1 MRQKYKRITH
11 IIIGLTLIASV
22 LFLLHL
28 NREYKIKQ
36 ARDLHQISRF
46 SPNILKANE
55 LADARFDFT
64 TLRSLN
70 SVEFLSLDHQELP
83 TVGSLSIPTLKMEL
97 PIYNGIS
104 DENMYFGAGTMRP
117 IQKMGVSNYVIGSH
131 IVPTNNE
138 LLFGPL
144 MKIRM
149 KDKIYLTDL
158 EKTYIYE
165 VDEIKTVNAIKNT
178 DLFDAT
184 DEAIVTLIT
193 FNQKGNAHVI
203 VQGTLQQ
210 KVTILDIERPY
221 LN

>member
-1 MRQKYKRITH
+1 
-11 IIIGLTLIASV
+11 
-22 LFLLHL
+22 
-28 NREYKIKQ
+28 
-36 ARDLHQISRF
+36 
-46 SPNILKANE
+46 
-55 LADARFDFT
+55 
-64 TLRSLN
+64 
-70 SVEFLSLDHQELP
+70 
-83 TVGSLSIPTLKMEL
+83 
-97 PIYNGIS
+97 
-104 DENMYFGAGTMRP
+104 
-117 IQKMGVSNYVIGSH
+117 
-131 IVPTNNE
+131 
-138 LLFGPL
+138 
-144 MKIRM
+144 M